1 MNHNRRNIVVLFR
14 NRSRNRKVVE
24 CHKVE
29 VADNRLALYSN
40 KDRIGHS
47 SKDHSDDDGDD
58 DDDDADKDNNLL
70 FDLYDFIIRYVF
82 VIK

>member
-29 VADNRLALYSN
+29 VADNRMALHSN
-40 KDRIGHS
+40 KGRIGHS
-47 SKDHSDDDGDD
+47 SKGHSDHDNHDDDDGDD
-58 DDDDADKDNNLL
+58 DDDDADTDNNLL
-70 FDLYDFIIRYVF
+70 LDLY
-82 VIK
+82 KLKL